1 MTASRCT
8 FVLTAVLALASTAPA
23 AEVRG
28 IVAKVDPDKKVLV
41 LEGRGIGLR
50 GAVLVFELPA
60 GTPVMFGDQ
69 AGTLSDLEVGRRV
82 RVQYDVADG
91 RQVAQAIR
99 VLGGPRPA
107 APTATVPPPVPAAGD
122 GLTGVLRHVGYSDRE
137 VVVIGPGPKGADTE
151 TTVAVP
157 ETARITKNGK
167 EATLDDL
174 KEGDSAAVQV
184 ETKDGRPS
192 ALSIVVGPGA
202 APVQS
207 DRPASKVIPRLRL
220 LLKVADQVLQGM
232 ENRDR

>member
-1 MTASRCT
+1 MRTRRFALVVT
-8 FVLTAVLALASTAPA
+8 TLLTLAAATPP

-28 IVAKVDPDKKVLV
+28 VVAPIDPDKKELV

-50 GAVLVFELPA
+50 GAVLVFELPDA
-60 GTPVMFGDQ
+60 TPVMFGDQ
-69 AGTLSDLEVGRRV
+69 AGTLADLEVGRRV
-82 RVQYDVADG
+82 RVQYDVSDG
-91 RQVAQAIR
+91 RQVALAIR
-99 VLGGPRPA
+99 VLGGPPPA
-107 APTATVPPPVPAAGD
+107 APVATVTPSAPAAGD

-137 VVVIGPGPKGADTE
+137 VVVVGPGPKGSETE

-157 ETARITKNGK
+157 ETARITKDGK

-174 KEGDSAAVQV
+174 KEGDAAAVQA
-184 ETKDGRPS
+184 ENKDGRLS
-192 ALSIVVGPGA
+192 ALSIQVGPGA
-202 APVQS
+202 APVPA